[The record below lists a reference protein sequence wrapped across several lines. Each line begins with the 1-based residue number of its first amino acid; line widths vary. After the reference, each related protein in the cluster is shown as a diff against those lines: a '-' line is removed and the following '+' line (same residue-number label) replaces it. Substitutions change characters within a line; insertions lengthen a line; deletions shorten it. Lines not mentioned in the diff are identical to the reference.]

1 MLAMNAMAATE
12 IGRGRLRFRP
22 NGTASLE
29 IAGATYG
36 AGGRGS
42 RIGYGLA
49 ASKFGV
55 ILAAETAHGLCWVG
69 VEESAERL
77 QRELRADFRKAE
89 AIVEDPATAAT
100 ARGVADFALRI
111 REAAEFALDI
121 PATPFQRAVWRE
133 LCSIPRGQT
142 RSYGEL
148 AQRIGKPNA
157 ARAVGRAN
165 GSNPLAILI
174 PCHRAIGG
182 GGALTGYRW
191 GVEIKRRLLAH
202 EQALARPRLT
212 LTVARGAVG
221 AG

>member
-1 MLAMNAMAATE
+1 MNAMSITE
-12 IGRGRLRFRP
+12 IETGRLRFRP
-22 NGTASLE
+22 DGTASLE

-36 AGGRGS
+36 AGGPGS

-55 ILAAETAHGLCWVG
+55 ILAAQTAHGLCWVG
-69 VEESAERL
+69 IAESAERL
-77 QRELRADFRKAE
+77 QRELRADFPKAE
-89 AIVEDPATAAT
+89 AIVEGPAAAD
-100 ARGVADFALRI
+100 AAHRVADFTLGI
-111 REAAEFALDI
+111 GEAAEFALDI
-121 PATPFQRAVWRE
+121 TATPFQLAVWRK

-148 AQRIGKPNA
+148 AQLIGKPNA

-191 GVEIKRRLLAH
+191 GVGIKQRLLAH
-202 EQALARPRLT
+202 EQGMARPRLT

>member
-1 MLAMNAMAATE
+1 MNATAAKKIE
-12 IGRGRLRFRP
+12 MGCLRFRP
-22 NGTASLE
+22 DGTASLE

-77 QRELRADFRKAE
+77 QRELRADFLKAE
-89 AIVEDPATAAT
+89 AIVEDPAAAAT
-100 ARGVADFALRI
+100 ARRVADFALRI

-121 PATPFQRAVWRE
+121 PATPFQLAVWRE
-133 LCSIPRGQT
+133 LCSIPRGSA
-142 RSYGEL
+142 RSYGEI

-157 ARAVGRAN
+157 ARAVGHAN

>member
-1 MLAMNAMAATE
+1 MNATASKEVGM
-12 IGRGRLRFRP
+12 GSLRFQP
-22 NGTASLE
+22 DGTATLE

-36 AGGRGS
+36 AGGRGA
-42 RIGYGLA
+42 RIGYGIA

-55 ILAAETAHGLCWVG
+55 ILTAETAHGLCWVG

-77 QRELRADFRKAE
+77 QRALRADFPKAE
-89 AIVEDPATAAT
+89 AIGEDPAAAGT
-100 ARGVADFALRI
+100 ARRVADFARY
-111 REAAEFALDI
+111 ENESVEFALDL
-121 PATPFQRAVWRE
+121 PATPFQLSVWRE

-142 RSYGEL
+142 RSYGEI

-157 ARAVGRAN
+157 ARAVGHAN

-212 LTVARGAVG
+212 LTVARGVVG

>member
-1 MLAMNAMAATE
+1 MNATASKEVGM
-12 IGRGRLRFRP
+12 GSLRFQP
-22 NGTASLE
+22 DGTATLE

-36 AGGRGS
+36 AGGRGA
-42 RIGYGLA
+42 RIGYGIA

-55 ILAAETAHGLCWVG
+55 ILTAETAHGLCWVG

-77 QRELRADFRKAE
+77 QRELRADFPKAE
-89 AIVEDPATAAT
+89 AIVEYPAAAAT
-100 ARGVADFALRI
+100 AHRVADFARD
-111 REAAEFALDI
+111 ENESVEFALDI
-121 PATPFQRAVWRE
+121 PATPFQLAVWRE
-133 LCSIPRGQT
+133 LCAIPRGSA
-142 RSYGEL
+142 RSYGEI
-148 AQRIGKPNA
+148 AQRISRPNA

-202 EQALARPRLT
+202 EQALARPALDD
-212 LTVARGAVG
+212 
-221 AG
+221 AGSIA

>member
-1 MLAMNAMAATE
+1 MNAIAAKE
-12 IGRGRLRFRP
+12 IGMGCLRFRP
-22 NGTASLE
+22 DGSAALAV
-29 IAGATYG
+29 AGATYG
-36 AGGRGS
+36 AGGRGA
-42 RIGYGLA
+42 RIGYGIA
-49 ASKFGV
+49 ASKFGA
-55 ILAAETAHGLCWVG
+55 ILTAETAHGLCWVG

-77 QRELRADFRKAE
+77 QRELRADFLKAE
-89 AIVEDPATAAT
+89 TIVEDPAAAAT
-100 ARGVADFALRI
+100 ARRVADFALRLCDP
-111 REAAEFALDI
+111 AEFALDI

>member
-1 MLAMNAMAATE
+1 MDAMSITE
-12 IGRGRLRFRP
+12 LGTGRLRFRP
-22 NGTASLE
+22 DGTASLE

-42 RIGYGLA
+42 RIRYGLA
-49 ASKFGV
+49 ASEFGV

-77 QRELRADFRKAE
+77 QRELRTDFPKAE
-89 AIVEDPATAAT
+89 AIVEDPAAAAT
-100 ARGVADFALRI
+100 ARRVADFALRI

-191 GVEIKRRLLAH
+191 GVEIKQRLLAH
-202 EQALARPRLT
+202 EQALARPRLI
-212 LTVARGAVG
+212 LTVARDAVG

>member
-1 MLAMNAMAATE
+1 MNTTAAKET
-12 IGRGRLRFRP
+12 GMGCLRFRP
-22 NGTASLE
+22 DGTAALE

-36 AGGRGS
+36 AGGRGA
-42 RIGYGLA
+42 RIGYGIA

-55 ILAAETAHGLCWVG
+55 ILTAKTAHGLCWVG

-77 QRELRADFRKAE
+77 QRALRADFLKAE
-89 AIVEDPATAAT
+89 AIGEDPAAAGA
-100 ARGVADFALRI
+100 ARRVADFARY
-111 REAAEFALDI
+111 ENESVEFALDL
-121 PATPFQRAVWRE
+121 PATPFQLSVWRE

-142 RSYGEL
+142 RSYGEI

-157 ARAVGRAN
+157 ARAVGHAN

-174 PCHRAIGG
+174 PCHRAIGGG

-212 LTVARGAVG
+212 LTVARGVVG